1 MGYTKTQRN
10 SYGGWIEKREGGYYL
25 IIMGGYSYRLH
36 FNSRGNVKIAE
47 MHWTFIIVVSYLA
60 CNRKK
65 SLQKYFS
72 EAFLFAFKKLL
83 PVNCRK

>member
-47 MHWTFIIVVSYLA
+47 MHWSFIIVVSYLHS
-60 CNRKK
+60 K
-65 SLQKYFS
+65 SCFLSTAGS
-72 EAFLFAFKKLL
+72 ELFK
-83 PVNCRK
+83 VNLCLNGY

>member
-1 MGYTKTQRN
+1 M
-10 SYGGWIEKREGGYYL
+10 KRERGGYYL

-60 CNRKK
+60 CNGKK

-72 EAFLFAFKKLL
+72 VAFLFAFKKLF